1 MTTITQPRTGLDTSV
16 VRDVLAAEWIKL
28 RSVRSTRWTIL
39 GAILATV
46 GLGALFCFGYVAR
59 YDHLSPLERLGFDA
73 TTFSLSGL
81 FLAQLAIGALGVLVI
96 SSEYS
101 TGMIRTTFTAFPHR
115 RTLFSAKAAVF
126 AVAVLVTGELM
137 SFAAFGIGQAILSQK
152 GVGVSLGDPHV
163 ARAVIGG
170 GLYLTGVGLL
180 GVSAAA
186 LVRHTGGAMSALF
199 GLLFATSILVAV
211 LPSSWRHD
219 LTRLMPG
226 NAGTQIMTVHHSR
239 DMLGPWTGLLVLL
252 GYSAVLFALALW
264 RVGRT
269 DA

>member
-1 MTTITQPRTGLDTSV
+1 MTTSAQPETGIDTAV
-16 VRDVLAAEWIKL
+16 VRDVVASEWIKL
-28 RSVRSTRWTIL
+28 RSVRSTRWTII
-39 GAILATV
+39 GAALAAV
-46 GLGALFCFGYVAR
+46 GLGALFCMGYVAR
-59 YDHLSPLERLGFDA
+59 YEHLSPTERLTFDA

-115 RTLFSAKAAVF
+115 RTLFTAKAAVF
-126 AVAVLVTGELM
+126 AFAVLVIGELM

-152 GVGVSLGDPHV
+152 GIGVSLGDPHV
-163 ARAVIGG
+163 ARAVVGG

-186 LVRHTGGAMSALF
+186 LVRHTGGAMSVLF

-211 LPSSWRHD
+211 LPSSWRD
-219 LTRLMPG
+219 NLSRLTPG
-226 NAGTQIMTVHHSR
+226 NAGTQIMNVRHSP
-239 DMLGPWTGLLVLL
+239 DMLGPWAGLLVLL
-252 GYSAVLFALALW
+252 AYCAALFALALW
-264 RVGRT
+264 RLTRT